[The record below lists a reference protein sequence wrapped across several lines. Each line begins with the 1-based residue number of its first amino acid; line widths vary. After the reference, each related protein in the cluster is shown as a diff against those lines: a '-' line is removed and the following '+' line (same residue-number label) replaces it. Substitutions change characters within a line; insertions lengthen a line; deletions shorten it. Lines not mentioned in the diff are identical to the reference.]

1 MDIHVGVKFIFKIND
16 MLFDSYRASGFT
28 KILIQEH
35 LFADDAAIV
44 TDNHDDLQ
52 LLMDTISTATTG
64 A

>member
-1 MDIHVGVKFIFKIND
+1 

>member
-1 MDIHVGVKFIFKIND
+1 

-28 KILIQEH
+28 KILIQEN